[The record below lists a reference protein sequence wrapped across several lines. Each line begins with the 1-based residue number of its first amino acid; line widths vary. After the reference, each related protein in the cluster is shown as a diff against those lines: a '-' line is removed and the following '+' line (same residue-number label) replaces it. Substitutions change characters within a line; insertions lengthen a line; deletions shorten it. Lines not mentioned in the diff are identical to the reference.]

1 MSPPY
6 LVDVD
11 LQKKVFDCV
20 AKNNVSELNVLLKNF
35 QGDIFDEHGMTP
47 LQHAA
52 YKGNKEIVQLL
63 LDQVSGYFIITTRQ
77 IVGLSLVK

>member
-1 MSPPY
+1 MSPSSR
-6 LVDVD
+6 LNEEDE
-11 LQKKVFDCV
+11 KKIFDCI
-20 AKNNVSELNVLLKNF
+20 AKNNITELKVLLHHF

-63 LDQVSGYFIITTRQ
+63 LDQVRICLIIMSTIIFRF
-77 IVGLSLVK
+77 

>member
-1 MSPPY
+1 MAPSSC
-6 LVDVD
+6 VSDEI
-11 LQKKVFDCV
+11 KNKIFDCV
-20 AKNNVSELNVLLKNF
+20 AKNNVSELKTLLSGF

-63 LDQVSGYFIITTRQ
+63 LDQVRP
-77 IVGLSLVK
+77 LSFVQSLKK